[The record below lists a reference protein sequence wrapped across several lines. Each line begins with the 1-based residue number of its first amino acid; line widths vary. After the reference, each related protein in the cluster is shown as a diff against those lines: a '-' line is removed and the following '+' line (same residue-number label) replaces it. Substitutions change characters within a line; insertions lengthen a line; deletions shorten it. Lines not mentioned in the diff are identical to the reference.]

1 MTLRQSVT
9 FHDHYTTEGL
19 KKSEFSFLKV
29 QTCELEKLSN
39 TNKKVQKKL
48 VRQRKEK
55 GEGKLVIAQKE
66 QSPLYRSLL

>member
-39 TNKKVQKKL
+39 TNKKVQKN
-48 VRQRKEK
+48 
-55 GEGKLVIAQKE
+55 
-66 QSPLYRSLL
+66 